1 MTADHRPLLR
11 SDEPALWLNEQRL
24 SGDPV
29 YEGVLL
35 RIQRDQVRS
44 ADGYVGVREY
54 TLHPGAAA
62 IVPMFD
68 DGSLL
73 LERQWRYP
81 LNRSFLEFPAGKL
94 EPGEEVLVTA
104 QRELRE
110 ETGYIAR
117 DWAYLG
123 EMHPVI
129 SYSTEVIHLF
139 LARALSQGEAALERG
154 ECLELVQM
162 PQEAFFQAIVS
173 GEVTDSKTLACAF
186 WLQRMS
192 LGLYQ
197 PEWLTEPAQPGSSAA
212 AMAERLA

>member
-1 MTADHRPLLR
+1 MTADYRPLLR
-11 SDEPALWLNEQRL
+11 SDEPALWLNEQRI

-29 YEGVLL
+29 YDGVLL

-44 ADGYVGVREY
+44 SDGHVGVREY

-110 ETGYIAR
+110 ETGYTAR

-139 LARALSQGEAALERG
+139 LARALSEGEASLERG
-154 ECLELVQM
+154 ECLELIRM
-162 PQEAFFQAIVS
+162 PQDAFFQAIVS
-173 GEVTDSKTLACAF
+173 GEVTDAKTLACAF
-186 WLQRMS
+186 WLQRMAQ
-192 LGLYQ
+192 GLYQ
-197 PEWLTEPAQPGSSAA
+197 PEWLPDPPPLTG
-212 AMAERLA
+212 L

>member
-1 MTADHRPLLR
+1 MTDDRRPLLQ

-24 SGDPV
+24 SGAPV
-29 YEGVLL
+29 YQGVLL
-35 RIQRDQVRS
+35 HIQKDEVRS
-44 ADGYVGVREY
+44 ADGHVGVREY

-62 IVPMFD
+62 VVPLFD

-94 EPGEEVLVTA
+94 EPGEEVLITA

-110 ETGYIAR
+110 ETGFRAR

-139 LARALSQGEAALERG
+139 LARTLTAGEAALERG
-154 ECLELVQM
+154 ECLELVRMSQDD
-162 PQEAFFQAIVS
+162 FFQAVVS
-173 GEVTDSKTLACAF
+173 GAVTDAKTLACAF
-186 WLQRMS
+186 WLQRMAA
-192 LGLYQ
+192 GLFQ
-197 PEWLTEPAQPGSSAA
+197 PEWLPESAGA
-212 AMAERLA
+212 ASPLS